1 VVVVE
6 IIVVVGMRAY
16 PAMAGLISMR
26 AGADAFDMA
35 PTLVVRCSGCQQ
47 LPDETIA
54 FAKTT
59 NADCQ
64 IPVQTA

>member
-1 VVVVE
+1 
-6 IIVVVGMRAY
+6 MRTH

-26 AGADAFDMA
+26 AGANAFDMA

-54 FAKTT
+54 FAKTA
-59 NADCQ
+59 NVDRQ
-64 IPVQTA
+64 INRAKRVNL

>member
-6 IIVVVGMRAY
+6 IIVVVDMRAY

-59 NADCQ
+59 SADCQ
-64 IPVQTA
+64 ISMQNA